1 MKMLAK
7 IAGFICGAFIGVVV
21 AAILLELN
29 RMNKGPIP
37 GIAGL
42 LLGAIFWK
50 LIDKRMDS
58 KK

>member
-1 MKMLAK
+1 MKILAK
-7 IAGFICGAFIGVVV
+7 IAGFITGAIIGVVV

-29 RMNKGPIP
+29 RMSKGPIP
-37 GIAGL
+37 GMAGL

-50 LIDKRMDS
+50 LIDKWMDS